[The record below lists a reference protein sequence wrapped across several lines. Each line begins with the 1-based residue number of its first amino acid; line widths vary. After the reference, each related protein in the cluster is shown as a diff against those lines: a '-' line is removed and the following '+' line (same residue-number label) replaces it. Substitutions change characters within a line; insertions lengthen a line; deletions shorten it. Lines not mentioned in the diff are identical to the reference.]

1 MIYFYVKIQAKQENH
16 MEYIKGI
23 TFAPFARKGTLTKKE
38 TRDSLENLIART
50 GADFIILVP
59 NGLQD
64 NAQSE
69 TIDYKSDAS
78 MDDEELTDLIGY
90 AHSRGLRVA
99 LKPTVNCRSGTWRAH
114 INFFDE
120 DVPCEP
126 KWSNWFASYTDFQL
140 HYAEIAEKCGCEM
153 FIAGCEMVQSERR
166 EKEWRKLIADIRTV
180 YGGLVS
186 YNTDK
191 YQEHNVKWWDAVDII
206 SSSGYYP
213 INDWENQLDRIEKV
227 VKKFGKPFFFA
238 ECGCMSTHGSNLVPN
253 DWSVRG
259 DVDLQGQADW
269 YRTMFESCRKR
280 DWVNGFAV
288 WDWSG
293 RQYPLS
299 KAETH
304 GGYDIYGKPAERVV
318 KEFYGNIG

>member
-1 MIYFYVKIQAKQENH
+1 

-23 TFAPFARKGTLTKKE
+23 TFAPFARRGALAKKE
-38 TRDSLENLIART
+38 TKESLNNLIERT

-64 NAQSE
+64 HAQSE
-69 TIDYKSDAS
+69 IIDYKSDAS
-78 MDDEELTDLIGY
+78 MGDAELIDFITYVKLK
-90 AHSRGLRVA
+90 GLKVA
-99 LKPTVNCRSGTWRAH
+99 LKPTANCKNGTWRAH

-126 KWSNWFASYTDFQL
+126 KWGNWFASYTDFQL
-140 HYAEIAEKCGCEM
+140 HYAGIAEKCGCEM

-166 EKEWRKLIADIRTV
+166 EAEWRKLIADIRTV

-191 YQEHNVKWWDAVDII
+191 YQEHNVKWWDAVDVI

-227 VKKFGKPFFFA
+227 VKKFDKPFFFA
-238 ECGCMSTHGSNLVPN
+238 ECGCMSTKGANLVPN

-259 DVDLQGQADW
+259 SVDLQGQEDW
-269 YRTMFESCRKR
+269 YHTMFESCRKR
-280 DWVNGFAV
+280 DWVKGFAV
-288 WDWSG
+288 WDWAG
-293 RQYPLS
+293 NQYPIS
-299 KAETH
+299 KAESH
-304 GGYDIYGKPAERVV
+304 GGYDIYGKPAEKVV
-318 KEFYGNIG
+318 KEFYGSICKI